1 MRASFPS
8 LNGSGDSFQVFV
20 VLEGDLALSQ
30 YLAEALAGL
39 WSRTGARCQR
49 FLLVRFPGPPLL
61 CG

>member
-39 WSRTGARCQR
+39 WSRTGVWRVKDS
-49 FLLVRFPGPPLL
+49 VRPSHRL
-61 CG
+61 